1 MHCIF
6 YISITLEI
14 FYSENCG
21 FGHIYWRNPW
31 WKTSFLVQWFK
42 NPSIPLEASKDAC
55 EYVINISKVY
65 IFSNLKWKNIWK
77 VYVFFRSQITS
88 KRCCQDIDLVFEKVI
103 FYNNVYGHD
112 RKMGDSFK
120 TSYCLSHDLLIGKL
134 HANVFDIPTLRLLHN
149 YHKKRMQ
156 LVKIDHTFSF
166 WEEIWFAVPQ
176 RSI

>member
-1 MHCIF
+1 MYSIF

-14 FYSENCG
+14 YYSENCG

-31 WKTSFLVQWFK
+31 WKTSFLAQWFK
-42 NPSIPLEASKDAC
+42 NPSILEASKDAC

-65 IFSNLKWKNIWK
+65 TFSNLKWKNIWK
-77 VYVFFRSQITS
+77 VYVFSDLKLLRKDAVKISIWFS
-88 KRCCQDIDLVFEKVI
+88 KRVHFTAMFI
-103 FYNNVYGHD
+103 GHD

-120 TSYCLSHDLLIGKL
+120 TSYCLSHNLLIGKL

-149 YHKKRMQ
+149 YHKNRMQ
-156 LVKIDHTFSF
+156 LVKIDYTFSF
-166 WEEIWFAVPQ
+166 WEEIWFTVPQ